1 MSGGDG
7 PVRHFL
13 LDRSGFRF
21 ALSVSFF
28 VSRFHLPAFF
38 RAGWAV
44 DCAGY
49 SVTSATGA
57 EPEFLAAFA
66 QTLLVISSVLFTLLV
81 GFRILPV
88 GLSIRWVRLL
98 QVDLEGG

>member
-1 MSGGDG
+1 M
-7 PVRHFL
+7 R
-13 LDRSGFRF
+13 
-21 ALSVSFF
+21 VSFF
-28 VSRFHLPAFF
+28 VSRFHLPAFS

-49 SVTSATGA
+49 GVYSATGA
-57 EPEFLAAFA
+57 EAEFLAAFA

-81 GFRILPV
+81 GFRVLPV
-88 GLSIRWVRLL
+88 VLSIRRVRLL

>member
-13 LDRSGFRF
+13 LDRLGFRF

-38 RAGWAV
+38 RAIRLV
-44 DCAGY
+44 E
-49 SVTSATGA
+49 TG
-57 EPEFLAAFA
+57 EAAS
-66 QTLLVISSVLFTLLV
+66 QES
-81 GFRILPV
+81 
-88 GLSIRWVRLL
+88 
-98 QVDLEGG
+98 

>member
-13 LDRSGFRF
+13 LDRLGFRF
-21 ALSVSFF
+21 TLEVSFF

-49 SVTSATGA
+49 GVTSATGA

-88 GLSIRWVRLL
+88 VLSIRRVRLL